1 MTEHETVFLVD
12 DNDAVR
18 HALRLFL
25 ECRNYRVRAFSS
37 AEDLLAE
44 IEPNDSGVL
53 VVDLRMKG
61 MSGLELQAELK
72 SQNMPLP
79 IIFITGHGNIQ
90 DSVQA
95 LKQGAVDFIEKPFD
109 NEFLLESIKRAAQ
122 HERSQRELRAIKH
135 DLTHKFE
142 RLTPREREV
151 MRYIVNG
158 TSNKHLAELLGVSS
172 RTIEV
177 HRSRIMSKMGA
188 GSLPELVC
196 MAIAL
201 GIISS

>member
-1 MTEHETVFLVD
+1 MTERENVFLVD
-12 DNDAVR
+12 DNNAVR
-18 HALRLFL
+18 HALSLFL
-25 ECRNYRVRAFSS
+25 ESRNFRVRDYSS
-37 AEDLLAE
+37 AEELLTD
-44 IEPNDSGVL
+44 IETHDSGV
-53 VVDLRMKG
+53 VVLDMCMKD

-72 SQNMPLP
+72 TRGITLP
-79 IIFITGHGNIQ
+79 IIFITGHGNVQ

-95 LKQGAVDFIEKPFD
+95 LKQGAADFIEKPFD
-109 NEFLLESIKRAAQ
+109 NELLLESIKRAL
-122 HERSQRELRAIKH
+122 HEERSQRNQRAARQELAVKY
-135 DLTHKFE
+135 K

-151 MRYIVNG
+151 MKYIVHG
-158 TSNKHLAELLGVSS
+158 TSNKSLAELLGVSS

-196 MAIAL
+196 MAITL